1 MILDGAS
8 LANEIKKELRKKV
21 DAFNMR
27 KISPKLSIIL
37 VGKDPASLI
46 YTRKKI
52 EACNEIGIETEF
64 IEMPENTDELALIN
78 KLEELRIDSKIHGI
92 LVQLPL
98 PGHINEKKIL
108 EAISEEKDVDGLN
121 PLNLGR
127 LLIGE
132 DAFVPCTPKGIMRL
146 LEHYKIFLDGKDVV
160 IINRSNLLGKP
171 LAYLLIQKNSTV
183 TLCHSRT
190 MNLKYHTRNADIVI
204 TGVGKP
210 DFIDRDMIR
219 EEAVIVDVGICRKD
233 QKVCGDTDFE
243 SLKDKASYITP
254 VPGGV
259 GPMTVAMVLENTLI
273 AAEGLTK

>member
-273 AAEGLTK
+273 AAERLTK

>member
-1 MILDGAS
+1 
-8 LANEIKKELRKKV
+8 
-21 DAFNMR
+21 
-27 KISPKLSIIL
+27 
-37 VGKDPASLI
+37 
-46 YTRKKI
+46 
-52 EACNEIGIETEF
+52 
-64 IEMPENTDELALIN
+64 MPENTDELALIN

-273 AAEGLTK
+273 AAERLTK